1 MFSKSLPII
10 EIHNRVYALQNIT
23 NFIGWYARVNWQCFA
38 KNSQNNGRLILAAK
52 TDLKL
57 FWAVYSI
64 SHHIKC
70 HLIDL
75 YNYDCSMINYYICNN
90 KWEWKTA
97 QVETLALWPIRDHHR
112 IYITIYNYIYIIW
125 DFIKR
130 FLMAK
135 NHMVPYRMSWVILWR
150 STHIYVLPDLTHWG
164 RVTHICV
171 VKLTIIA
178 SDNGL
183 SPGRRQAI
191 IWTNAGLL
199 SIGPLGTQFI
209 EILIGI
215 QTFSFKKMHLKMSSA
230 KWRPL
235 CLGLNVLTVLVL
247 VVEYPEIIGLYDGGW
262 CSGCWRRLVAG
273 NHGMECTYKSDRLEI
288 FPEIHI
294 LMF

>member
-112 IYITIYNYIYIIW
+112 IYITIYNYI
-125 DFIKR
+125 FILYETSSNVFKWQR
-130 FLMAK
+130 ITWFLTEWAEWSCEDL
-135 NHMVPYRMSWVILWR
+135 HTCMS
-150 STHIYVLPDLTHWG
+150 
-164 RVTHICV
+164 C
-171 VKLTIIA
+171 
-178 SDNGL
+178 
-183 SPGRRQAI
+183 
-191 IWTNAGLL
+191 
-199 SIGPLGTQFI
+199 
-209 EILIGI
+209 LI
-215 QTFSFKKMHLKMSSA
+215 
-230 KWRPL
+230 
-235 CLGLNVLTVLVL
+235 
-247 VVEYPEIIGLYDGGW
+247 
-262 CSGCWRRLVAG
+262 
-273 NHGMECTYKSDRLEI
+273 
-288 FPEIHI
+288 
-294 LMF
+294 